1 MIKTKHEL
9 KYWLDE
15 DAKRNNC
22 YVFFRYIALL
32 LMGAEVACAYRY
44 IKCMRMC
51 EYHLNNSSRSVWHR
65 VWYWW
70 YKFKLS
76 RLGRKYNIRI
86 HPNTCGYGLRLMHLA
101 GGGGHFAQYKKMWK
115 LLRF

>member
-1 MIKTKHEL
+1 MIKTRNDL
-9 KYWLDE
+9 NYYLTE

-22 YVFFRYIALL
+22 YGFFRYIALL

-51 EYHLNNSSRSVWHR
+51 EYHLNNSSRSVWHK

-101 GGGGHFAQYKKMWK
+101 GGGHFIEYQTVW
-115 LLRF
+115 